1 MDLRDRTAMI
11 LGGSGLVGHA
21 VARRLLATAPR
32 RLVLVALFED
42 EVRATARALE
52 PYRGRATIDVEWGNV
67 FLPAS
72 LAQLER
78 GAVVANPEQRRLVLQ
93 DLLGELTDDVLQ
105 RSFLYQLL
113 LKYKPDA
120 VVDSINT
127 ATAFAYQDPIES
139 AQQLLALATEGK
151 VDRAAVERHVL
162 LLTLP
167 QLIRH
172 VQILVEALRRAETTG
187 YVKIGTS
194 GTGGMGFNIPYT
206 HSEERPSRPLLMK
219 SAVAGAQSLL
229 LFLLGRTPGAPATVE
244 IKPTA
249 TIAWREI
256 GYGPIRR
263 KGKPIPLVDCPEP
276 VPVGEAFQP
285 GVKPWCDLGKPL
297 EGVYI
302 DVGENGLFSS
312 DEFETVTALGQ
323 MEFITPEEVAEYVA
337 MELEGRPTGRDIV
350 AALDGAT
357 AGPTYR
363 AGVLRA
369 HALDRLHELERQ
381 SHTRT
386 VATRGRR
393 RRAAGWTSVPPSSGC
408 GSNAPGRCSPRPS
421 GSGAG
426 RRIRG
431 ATSTGRRSAP
441 TTRSSP
447 RASRRGCSVTRTEE
461 SASSAD
467 TMALD
472 TAGVDRA
479 LGAVGTTFRLT
490 RLYPPTHPAVMEAL
504 RQIGDALPPLAAL
517 GTVEW
522 KIGATGLHWHGQ
534 HLLPRNMQIAELAG
548 LLYARG
554 IRAITLNPGMTA
566 DHVLALF
573 GVAMGTILPD
583 DTALGRITLTLGRRS
598 SQRLERLRAPTP
610 PGNVPA
616 VPVAAPPP
624 SSPSP
629 SAAASVPPVPA
640 GSVVSAPPLPPSPV
654 PAAPDAAGR
663 RTGVVFRPDVVPADV
678 EAKRAVASL
687 GSAATLEEQRAAV
700 DKLHGLAPQLLG
712 LHNAGPVPPASVA
725 PAVGRR
731 PPYRAASR
739 RGADRALEPLQGH
752 LADSNPAIAAAAAEF
767 VGLTGSPQAVALLLP
782 LVHHDSEF
790 VREAALIGLAE
801 AGGREI
807 SRPAMPALKDEGV
820 SVRLAAARAI
830 AAGGGRG
837 PRDPLVPRAGAGPAA
852 RGMAEVRAAVGR

>member
-1 MDLRDRTAMI
+1 MELRDRTAMI

-21 VARRLLATAPR
+21 VARRLLAAAPR
-32 RLVLVALFED
+32 RIVLVALFEE

-52 PYRGRATIDVEWGNV
+52 PYRGRATVEVEWGDV

-72 LAQLER
+72 LARLER
-78 GAVVANPEQRRLVLQ
+78 GAVMANPEHRRLVLQ
-93 DLLGELTDDVLQ
+93 DLLSELTDDLFH

-113 LKYKPDA
+113 MKYKPDA

-127 ATAFAYQDPIES
+127 ATAFAYQDPLQS
-139 AQQLLALATEGK
+139 AQELLTLAADGK
-151 VDRAAVERHVL
+151 VDGAAVERHVL

-172 VQILVEALRRAETTG
+172 VQILVEALRRAETKA

-386 VATRGRR
+386 VAYEMLGPPRLTKLLFESHLCARLRPSVRALAGSRAGELATEAHALVERDGTLRSHILSVGIPILAPDGARLYRGSTVVIAADAGDDRDPR
-393 RRAAGWTSVPPSSGC
+393 EAAPRGWVDLRPAQFGMWIKRAREMLAQAERQRSRAAD
-408 GSNAPGRCSPRPS
+408 S
-421 GSGAG
+421 GS
-426 RRIRG
+426 
-431 ATSTGRRSAP
+431 
-441 TTRSSP
+441 
-447 RASRRGCSVTRTEE
+447 
-461 SASSAD
+461 D
-467 TMALD
+467 
-472 TAGVDRA
+472 VDWTA
-479 LGAVGTTFRLT
+479 LGADD
-490 RLYPPTHPAVMEAL
+490 PIEPA
-504 RQIGDALPPLAAL
+504 RF
-517 GTVEW
+517 
-522 KIGATGLHWHGQ
+522 ATW
-534 HLLPRNMQIAELAG
+534 
-548 LLYARG
+548 
-554 IRAITLNPGMTA
+554 
-566 DHVLALF
+566 
-573 GVAMGTILPD
+573 
-583 DTALGRITLTLGRRS
+583 
-598 SQRLERLRAPTP
+598 
-610 PGNVPA
+610 
-616 VPVAAPPP
+616 
-624 SSPSP
+624 
-629 SAAASVPPVPA
+629 
-640 GSVVSAPPLPPSPV
+640 
-654 PAAPDAAGR
+654 
-663 RTGVVFRPDVVPADV
+663 VFRYEDRG
-678 EAKRAVASL
+678 ERIKR
-687 GSAATLEEQRAAV
+687 
-700 DKLHGLAPQLLG
+700 
-712 LHNAGPVPPASVA
+712 
-725 PAVGRR
+725 
-731 PPYRAASR
+731 
-739 RGADRALEPLQGH
+739 
-752 LADSNPAIAAAAAEF
+752 
-767 VGLTGSPQAVALLLP
+767 
-782 LVHHDSEF
+782 
-790 VREAALIGLAE
+790 
-801 AGGREI
+801 
-807 SRPAMPALKDEGV
+807 
-820 SVRLAAARAI
+820 
-830 AAGGGRG
+830 
-837 PRDPLVPRAGAGPAA
+837 
-852 RGMAEVRAAVGR
+852 